1 MQPRIAIVTGGSNG
15 IGAAICQSLLSAGYR
30 VVALDR
36 EPLKVQSDG
45 LTGVQVDLANAAE
58 TQRVANDLGRQF
70 AATTI
75 IHNAGAVLEKPLE
88 DVAIDD
94 LHALANLHLAAPLA
108 LVQANLATMKAQK
121 FGRIVLVS
129 TRAVLGLARR
139 TAYASTKA
147 GLLAMARTWAL
158 ELGPF
163 GITANVVAP
172 GPIAGTRIF
181 HDLIPEDSPKIPGI
195 VQSIPVKRLGTPDDV
210 ARAAMFFAA
219 PESGF
224 ITGQTLYV
232 CGGTSVGSIAF

>member
-1 MQPRIAIVTGGSNG
+1 MQSRIAIVTGGSNG
-15 IGAAICQSLLSAGYR
+15 IGAAICQSLLSAGHR
-30 VVALDR
+30 VVSLDR
-36 EPLKVQSDG
+36 EPLKTQGDG
-45 LTGVQVDLANAAE
+45 LTGVQVDLSNAVE
-58 TQRVANDLGRQF
+58 TQRVAQELARQF

-88 DVAIDD
+88 EVLVEDVQT
-94 LHALANLHLAAPLA
+94 LTNLHLGAPLA
-108 LVQANLATMKAQK
+108 LVQANLASMKAQR

-129 TRAVLGLARR
+129 TRAVLGLAKR

-147 GLLAMARTWAL
+147 GLLSMARTWAL

-181 HDLIPEDSPKIPGI
+181 HDIIPEGSPKIPVI
-195 VQSIPVKRLGTPDDV
+195 EQSIPVRRLGTPEDV
-210 ARAAMFFAA
+210 TRAVMFFAA

-224 ITGQTLYV
+224 VTGQTLYV
-232 CGGTSVGSIAF
+232 CGGTSVGSVAF

>member
-1 MQPRIAIVTGGSNG
+1 MQQRTALVTGGSHG
-15 IGAAICQSLLSAGYR
+15 IGAAICESLLSAGYR
-30 VVALDR
+30 VVSLDR
-36 EPLKVQSDG
+36 VPLDKPTDG
-45 LTGVQVDLANAAE
+45 LTGIQIDLANAAE
-58 TQRVANDLGRQF
+58 TRRVATEVARQF
-70 AATTI
+70 APTTI

-88 DVAIDD
+88 DVAPED
-94 LHALANLHLAAPLA
+94 LQTLTNLHLAAPLA
-108 LVQANLATMKAQK
+108 LVQANLAAMKAQR

-129 TRAVLGLARR
+129 TRAVLGLAKR

-172 GPIAGTRIF
+172 GPVAGTRIF
-181 HDLIPEDSPKIPGI
+181 HDIIPADSPKIPAI
-195 VQSIPVKRLGTPDDV
+195 VDSIPVRRLGTPADV
-210 ARAAMFFAA
+210 ARAVQFFAA
-219 PESGF
+219 EEAGF